1 MHTSATCSIFFFS
14 AVWLALTSCV
24 CVCVCVCVCMCTG
37 ELASDADMEV
47 FKKKI
52 NAQYGE
58 KADQVWAF
66 SV

>member
-1 MHTSATCSIFFFS
+1 M
-14 AVWLALTSCV
+14 CV